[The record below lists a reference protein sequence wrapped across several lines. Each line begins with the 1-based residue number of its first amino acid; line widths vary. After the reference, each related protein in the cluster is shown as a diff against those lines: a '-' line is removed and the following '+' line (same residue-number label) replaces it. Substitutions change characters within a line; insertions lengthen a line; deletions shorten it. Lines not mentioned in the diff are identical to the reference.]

1 MTDTAVPVSE
11 PSGSASDGMKAEVGG
26 HRLELIFDGERRLER
41 LLTLIDGAIRSI
53 DLIMYIFEHDGAGT
67 RVLDAM
73 TAAARRGVRVRAVI
87 DSFGSGDVADSV
99 FNPLRE
105 AGGTVTFF
113 SRRWRSSYLVR
124 NHQKLILIDGNVAV
138 TGGFNIAD
146 DYLSKPRADCWFD
159 LGLIVAGPTVDRA
172 VQWFDI
178 IHDYTIHDDG
188 KLLMLR
194 RLVREWRVGTG
205 SVQWLVGGP
214 TDRLSPWARAV
225 RADLD
230 RGRRLDMVMAYFSPG
245 QGMLRR
251 LGRLAR
257 RCPDI
262 ELRLKASTQP
272 VDFDHDEVDL
282 AVRVGRGGVAGA
294 LAIPLFGESVAPL
307 ASPAFIRQ
315 HGIRRASDLARV
327 PLLHDDSL
335 RRAGRPPGWS
345 EWCRVAKLRGIDTDR
360 GVHFDDGHL
369 VLQAAAAGRGVALGR
384 LAYALDD
391 LDARRLRMPFGPVL
405 KTQASYYLLVPEGP
419 AQEPAIATLRAW
431 FEKESLAFAPKLGAL
446 GDVGSGGSVAAR

>member
-1 MTDTAVPVSE
+1 
-11 PSGSASDGMKAEVGG
+11 MKADVGG
-26 HRLELIFDGERRLER
+26 HRLELIFDGEKRLER
-41 LLTLIDGAIRSI
+41 LLALLNGAIRSI
-53 DLIMYIFEHDGAGT
+53 DLIMYIFEHDGAGR
-67 RVLDAM
+67 RVLDAL

-194 RLVREWRVGTG
+194 RLVRQWSVGTG
-205 SVQWLVGGP
+205 PVQWLVGGP

-251 LGRLAR
+251 LGRLA
-257 RCPDI
+257 
-262 ELRLKASTQP
+262 
-272 VDFDHDEVDL
+272 
-282 AVRVGRGGVAGA
+282 GRGKARFIMAGKSDNPATIGASRLLYGFLLRRTADIWEYRSCKLHMKLIVIDDIAYIGTANFDMRSLFINVELMVRIHDAAFAQRLREFVAGLEPECETVTIESHKA
-294 LAIPLFGESVAPL
+294 RGTWLTRLRWFLAWFVVGL
-307 ASPAFIRQ
+307 A
-315 HGIRRASDLARV
+315 DYTV
-327 PLLHDDSL
+327 
-335 RRAGRPPGWS
+335 
-345 EWCRVAKLRGIDTDR
+345 T
-360 GVHFDDGHL
+360 
-369 VLQAAAAGRGVALGR
+369 
-384 LAYALDD
+384 
-391 LDARRLRMPFGPVL
+391 RRLNFGLTEHDPRID
-405 KTQASYYLLVPEGP
+405 A
-419 AQEPAIATLRAW
+419 LR
-431 FEKESLAFAPKLGAL
+431 
-446 GDVGSGGSVAAR
+446 